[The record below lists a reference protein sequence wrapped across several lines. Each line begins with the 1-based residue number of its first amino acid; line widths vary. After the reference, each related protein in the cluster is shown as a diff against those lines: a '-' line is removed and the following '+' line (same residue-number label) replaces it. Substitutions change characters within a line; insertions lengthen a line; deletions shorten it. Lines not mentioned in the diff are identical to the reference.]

1 MRSQVTRMVAGGF
14 CVLRR
19 LRTIR
24 RSAPDS
30 VFQSLVVSLVLNRL
44 DFGNA
49 MLAGLPAYQY
59 RRLQSVLNAAAQLI

>member
-14 CVLRR
+14 CVLCR

-24 RSAPDS
+24 RSLPDP

-49 MLAGLPAYQY
+49 TLASLPAYQLY
-59 RRLQSVLNAAAQLI
+59 RRLQSVLNAAA